1 MKTPMF
7 IGSNFAILEN
17 GKEKIF
23 QSYESVI
30 AYVDASGKIYV
41 DDDTTGTNLKQGTL
55 FTHTTCKQFK
65 AFMTDEMNMKPKA
78 KETVFKWLA
87 RLEKEGKIVRVNLNA

>member
-23 QSYESVI
+23 QSYESVF

-41 DDDTTGTNLKQGTL
+41 DDDTTGTNLKQKTL
-55 FTHTTCKQFK
+55 FTKTTCKQFRI
-65 AFMTDEMNMKPKA
+65 FIQDYTDIEIKN
-78 KETVFKWLA
+78 KETIAQWLK
-87 RLEKEGKIVRVNLNA
+87 RTEKEGKIVRVNLNA